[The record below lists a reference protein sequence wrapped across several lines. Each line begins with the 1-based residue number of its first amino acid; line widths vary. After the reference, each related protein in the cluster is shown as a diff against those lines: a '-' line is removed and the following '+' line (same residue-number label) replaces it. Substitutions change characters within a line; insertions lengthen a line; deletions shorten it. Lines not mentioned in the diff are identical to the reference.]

1 MTPFSLFLLAWL
13 IGGSAAPSPA
23 QPGRAEEL
31 FVQGLNCEFGQGGIK
46 ADENQALDFY
56 LQAIKLDPDFFKPLY
71 SAGFIYYQRADY
83 GNARKYLGMAISA
96 ARGKSASDEAMA
108 STAYGSCFHR
118 EGKYKDA
125 EKWLRAA
132 VRLNPGLAEA
142 HVNLINCYLAQDR
155 VQEARKAIADAQQ
168 QAPHP
173 IYKKLEARIAG
184 NEGWGMGSPQAVRVL
199 GIGLGIVFIALLLL
213 RRRRRSARPD

>member
-1 MTPFSLFLLAWL
+1 MTLLSLLLLAWL
-13 IGGSAAPSPA
+13 IGVSAGPSLA
-23 QPGRAEEL
+23 QSARAEQ
-31 FVQGLNCEFGQGGIK
+31 FFSQGLDYQFGKGGLK
-46 ADENQALDFY
+46 ADENQALERY
-56 LQAIKLDPDFFKPLY
+56 LQAIKLDPDYFKPLY
-71 SAGFIYYQRADY
+71 SAGYIYYQRGDLS
-83 GNARKYLGMAISA
+83 NARKYLGLAISA

-108 STAYGSCFHR
+108 STAYGSCYHQ
-118 EGKYKDA
+118 EGKFKEA

-155 VQEARKAIADAQQ
+155 VQEARKAIADAQH

-184 NEGWGMGSPQAVRVL
+184 NESWGLASPEAMRVL
-199 GIGLGIVFIALLLL
+199 GIGLGIGLIALLLL
-213 RRRRRSARPD
+213 RLRRRSA